1 MVKKP
6 ETKMVSFLF
15 SLVQKSSSIM
25 KRLYS
30 NQTEVISMIKI
41 VVCVALM
48 AVIVIGGIKM
58 SELIHEANIEKEVV
72 DY

>member
-1 MVKKP
+1 
-6 ETKMVSFLF
+6 
-15 SLVQKSSSIM
+15 
-25 KRLYS
+25 
-30 NQTEVISMIKI
+30 MIKI